1 MKVVDQLV
9 QAQSSLQAWLQREYG
24 LVIDSATAAKLLG
37 FRSAGS
43 LTKARSRGLLTLDM
57 FQVPNR
63 KGLYTS
69 PRHLAAY
76 LQAIVPSKHLPIE
89 ETAMDG

>member
-1 MKVVDQLV
+1 MDQPV
-9 QAQSSLQAWLQREYG
+9 QTQSSLQTWLQREYG
-24 LVIDSATAAKLLG
+24 LVIDSATTARLLG
-37 FRSAGS
+37 FHSAGS
-43 LTKARSRGLLTLDM
+43 LTKARNRGLLALEM

-76 LQAIVPSKHLPIE
+76 LQAIVPSRHLPIE